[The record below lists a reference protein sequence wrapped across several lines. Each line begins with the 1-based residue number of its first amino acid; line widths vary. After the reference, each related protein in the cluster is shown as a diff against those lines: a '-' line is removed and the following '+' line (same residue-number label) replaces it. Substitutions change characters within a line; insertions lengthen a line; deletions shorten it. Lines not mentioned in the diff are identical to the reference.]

1 MDGREKERTDEV
13 QREVDD
19 RIDDLMREGRK
30 MERRLNSAESDA
42 EDVDVPD
49 PEDASGPG
57 LQASDLA
64 ADKSDESQDP
74 DESDD

>member
-19 RIDDLMREGRK
+19 RIDDLMREGRE